1 MSHSIYEKEEIAI
14 TKKIHVHSLDSTA
27 LLWNRVLWGFFA
39 WCWLFIR
46 QCQFLPWKKNKFIF
60 AAWPLA
66 PLSHYFQQR
75 FVSFLNFCPLDN
87 IWFTNCV
94 IAMATTNTLCLS
106 TWRKKISCTMLL
118 DLKELLRIML
128 IFLLLEFAWSNQ
140 ICAVSVKNYWGLIE
154 LADLAMNRI

>member
-1 MSHSIYEKEEIAI
+1 MSIVWIPQHNCETQHYEGFLHEVGFLDHA
-14 TKKIHVHSLDSTA
+14 KK
-27 LLWNRVLWGFFA
+27 
-39 WCWLFIR
+39 IR

-87 IWFTNCV
+87 IWFKNCV
-94 IAMATTNTLCLS
+94 IAMATTNTLYFS
-106 TWRKKISCTMLL
+106 TWRKKKISCTMLL

-128 IFLLLEFAWSNQ
+128 IFLLQEFAWSNQ

>member
-1 MSHSIYEKEEIAI
+1 MSIVWIPQHNCETQHYEGFLHDVGFLDHA
-14 TKKIHVHSLDSTA
+14 KK
-27 LLWNRVLWGFFA
+27 
-39 WCWLFIR
+39 IR

-87 IWFTNCV
+87 IWFTNYA
-94 IAMATTNTLCLS
+94 IAIATTTTLYFS
-106 TWRKKISCTMLL
+106 TWKKRISCTWLL

-128 IFLLLEFAWSNQ
+128 IFLLQEFAWSNQ

>member
-1 MSHSIYEKEEIAI
+1 MSVVWIPQHNCETQHYEGFLHDVGFLDHA
-14 TKKIHVHSLDSTA
+14 KK
-27 LLWNRVLWGFFA
+27 
-39 WCWLFIR
+39 IR
-46 QCQFLPWKKNKFIF
+46 QCQFLPRKKNKFIF

>member
-1 MSHSIYEKEEIAI
+1 MSIVWIPHNCETQHYEGVLHDVGFLEHA
-14 TKKIHVHSLDSTA
+14 KK
-27 LLWNRVLWGFFA
+27 
-39 WCWLFIR
+39 IR

-75 FVSFLNFCPLDN
+75 FVSFLNFCPPDN
-87 IWFTNCV
+87 IWFSNCV

>member
-1 MSHSIYEKEEIAI
+1 MSVVWIPQHNCETQHYEGFLHDVGFLDHA
-14 TKKIHVHSLDSTA
+14 KK
-27 LLWNRVLWGFFA
+27 
-39 WCWLFIR
+39 IR

>member
-1 MSHSIYEKEEIAI
+1 MSIVYEGFLHDVGFLDHA
-14 TKKIHVHSLDSTA
+14 KK
-27 LLWNRVLWGFFA
+27 
-39 WCWLFIR
+39 IR

-87 IWFTNCV
+87 IWFSNCV
-94 IAMATTNTLCLS
+94 IAMATTNTHYFS
-106 TWRKKISCTMLL
+106 TWRKKNSCTMLL
-118 DLKELLRIML
+118 DLKELLRIIL

>member
-1 MSHSIYEKEEIAI
+1 MSIVWIPHNCETQHYEGFLHDVGFLDHA
-14 TKKIHVHSLDSTA
+14 KK
-27 LLWNRVLWGFFA
+27 
-39 WCWLFIR
+39 IR

-75 FVSFLNFCPLDN
+75 FVSFLNFCPPDN
-87 IWFTNCV
+87 IWFSNCV
-94 IAMATTNTLCLS
+94 IAMATTNKLYFS
-106 TWRKKISCTMLL
+106 TWRKKKISCTMLL

>member
-1 MSHSIYEKEEIAI
+1 MSIVWIPQQNYETQHYEGFLHDVGFLDHA
-14 TKKIHVHSLDSTA
+14 KK
-27 LLWNRVLWGFFA
+27 
-39 WCWLFIR
+39 IR

-87 IWFTNCV
+87 IWFTNCI
-94 IAMATTNTLCLS
+94 IAMATTNTLYFS
-106 TWRKKISCTMLL
+106 TWRKKKISCTMLL

>member
-1 MSHSIYEKEEIAI
+1 MSIVWIPQHNCETQHYEGFLHEVGFLDHA
-14 TKKIHVHSLDSTA
+14 KK
-27 LLWNRVLWGFFA
+27 
-39 WCWLFIR
+39 IR

-94 IAMATTNTLCLS
+94 IAMATTNTLYLS
-106 TWRKKISCTMLL
+106 TWRKKKISCTMLL

>member
-1 MSHSIYEKEEIAI
+1 MSIVWIQHNCETQYYEGFLHDVGFLDHA
-14 TKKIHVHSLDSTA
+14 KK
-27 LLWNRVLWGFFA
+27 
-39 WCWLFIR
+39 IR

-87 IWFTNCV
+87 IWFTNCI
-94 IAMATTNTLCLS
+94 IAMATTNTLYFS
-106 TWRKKISCTMLL
+106 TWRKKKISCTMLL